1 MVAGNGGISQT
12 MREVLGL
19 LASGELTNNAVGD
32 IMGSAYGLT
41 GDLGDLV

>member
-1 MVAGNGGISQT
+1 MVAGNEGISQT
-12 MREVLGL
+12 TREVLGL
-19 LASGELTNNAVGD
+19 LASGELTNNVVGD